1 VHQDVYVTFP
11 RGQDNTLSAAADLS
25 EPMFAPLSTDKST
38 GKLRVQQGNQLVG
51 TYDLYPLADVPEAG
65 LFSRLIDDVKLWLH

>member
-1 VHQDVYVTFP
+1 
-11 RGQDNTLSAAADLS
+11 
-25 EPMFAPLSTDKST
+25 
-38 GKLRVQQGNQLVG
+38 VQQDAQLVG